1 MSVAKTIL
9 LSLLIG
15 VLISCGTPSASRR
28 LEVTALRYDT
38 TNLTNCEG
46 EVKNIS
52 PHSISNLQ
60 VEVEFQNADGNR
72 IRTSTVNI
80 SSSNMA
86 ANTVGSFS
94 VPYQRGSNDPPV
106 VRCRVVE
113 FRAEG
118 VQLPFEDDSLGALK

>member
-1 MSVAKTIL
+1 M
-9 LSLLIG
+9 G
-15 VLISCGTPSASRR
+15 VLISCGTPSVSRR

-60 VEVEFQNADGNR
+60 VEVEFQNAESNR
-72 IRTSTVNI
+72 VRTGTANI
-80 SSSNMA
+80 SPSIFE
-86 ANTVGSFS
+86 ANAIGSFS

-113 FRAEG
+113 FRADG
-118 VQLPFEDDSLGALK
+118 VQLAFEEDSLGTLR